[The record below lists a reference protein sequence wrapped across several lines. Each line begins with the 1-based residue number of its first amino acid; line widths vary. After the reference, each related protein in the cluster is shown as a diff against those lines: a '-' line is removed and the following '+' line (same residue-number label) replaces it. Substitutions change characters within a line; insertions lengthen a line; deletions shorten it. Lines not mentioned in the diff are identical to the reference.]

1 MRVAAMRAAAMR
13 AGVPCSWMIIAVVA
27 LYAFAGDGC
36 GSQRSTGS
44 GSRAPTS
51 AQLVTART
59 YRGEVSTVCRRYN
72 AEIMQI
78 GRKER
83 GSRKHEVQLARATDA
98 VTASE
103 ARALM
108 QIPRPPGFGR
118 FERLYRTIMSAAD
131 VAGESTWLFST
142 GKLERANAAALVAT
156 RELRGANAAFR
167 QLGLSTCA
175 E

>member
-1 MRVAAMRAAAMR
+1 MRVTAMR
-13 AGVPCSWMIIAVVA
+13 AGVQYPRMIITVVV
-27 LYAFAGDGC
+27 LYALAGDGC
-36 GSQRSTGS
+36 GGQHSTGFR
-44 GSRAPTS
+44 SRAPTS
-51 AQLVTART
+51 TELVTARA
-59 YRGEVSTVCRRYN
+59 YRSEVNTVCRHYN

-78 GRKER
+78 GRKPH
-83 GSRKHEVQLARATDA
+83 GSREHEVQLAQATDA

-118 FERLYRTIMSAAD
+118 FERLYRAIMSAAN
-131 VAGESTWLFST
+131 VADESTWLFST
-142 GKLERANAAALVAT
+142 GKLKRANAAALVAT
-156 RELRGANAAFR
+156 RELRAANTAFR

>member
-1 MRVAAMRAAAMR
+1 
-13 AGVPCSWMIIAVVA
+13 MIIAVVA
-27 LYAFAGDGC
+27 LYSFAGDGC
-36 GSQRSTGS
+36 GGQRSMGS
-44 GSRAPTS
+44 VSRASTS
-51 AQLVTART
+51 AQLVTARA
-59 YRGEVSTVCRRYN
+59 YRSEVSTVCRHYN

-78 GRKER
+78 GRKPR
-83 GSRKHEVQLARATDA
+83 GSHEHEVQLARATDA

-118 FERLYRTIMSAAD
+118 FERLYRAIMSAANAAD
-131 VAGESTWLFST
+131 ESTGLFST

-156 RELRGANAAFR
+156 RELRAANTAFK
-167 QLGLSTCA
+167 QLGLSICA